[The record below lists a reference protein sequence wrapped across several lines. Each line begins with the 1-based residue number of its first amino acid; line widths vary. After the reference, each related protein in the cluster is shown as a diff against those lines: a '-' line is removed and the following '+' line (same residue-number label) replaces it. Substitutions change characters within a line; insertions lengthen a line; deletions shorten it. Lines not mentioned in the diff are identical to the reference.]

1 MTKVMILGAHGA
13 MARLVTERLL
23 AETDDTLTLF
33 LRNASRL
40 AEYADNDRVKVVDGD
55 VHDTA
60 AVATAMADAD
70 VIYSNL
76 GGSDLDVQTQSV
88 VDAMKQ
94 TGKQRLIYISSLGAH
109 NEVPGKFGEW
119 NEEMIGA
126 YLPAFRQTSKLVAA
140 SGLTYTEVRPA
151 WLTDNTEVDYEVT
164 TLADGFK
171 GTEVSRRSVADFV
184 VKVLNDTSSY
194 ENASVGLDKA
204 GTDGDKPS
212 WY

>member
-13 MARLVTERLL
+13 MAQLVAERLL
-23 AETDDTLTLF
+23 QETDDTLILF

-40 AEYADNDRVKVVDGD
+40 AKYEHNDRVTLVDGD

-60 AVATAMADAD
+60 AVATAMGNAD

-76 GGSDLDVQTQSV
+76 GGADLDVQTQSV

-94 TGKQRLIYISSLGAH
+94 TGKSRLIYISSLGAH
-109 NEVPGKFGEW
+109 DEVPGKFGEW
-119 NEEMIGA
+119 NHQMIGA
-126 YLPAFRQTSKLVAA
+126 YLPAFARTAELVAK
-140 SGLTYTEVRPA
+140 SGLDYTEVRPA
-151 WLTDNTEVDYEVT
+151 WLTNNTEVDYEVT

-184 VKVLNDTSSY
+184 VKVINQPATY
-194 ENASVGLDKA
+194 EKASVGLDKA